1 MISIIVPVYN
11 VETFLPQCIDS
22 LVNQTYRDIEIIC
35 VNDGSTDES
44 LAILEQYAAKDE
56 RIRIITQD
64 NQGVSCARNIGLQ
77 VAKGDWI
84 MFVDSD
90 DWIET
95 NCCQKVLDV
104 SQDTE
109 LVLFSYVREF
119 KSSSAPKQFLGNEEI
134 KFNETNILQLYERL
148 IAPNG
153 KELRHPDNIDSL
165 STPWGKIYRTETIR
179 DHHLTFV
186 STNEIGTED
195 LLFNVEYHKYVH
207 RAFYLPECLYHYR
220 KSTLSTLTSLYKE
233 DLDKKW
239 LRMFERI
246 ENVITPLNRPELTEA
261 LSRRKAL
268 CLLGLGLNITF
279 CRESFQ
285 WKHKMLDA
293 IISSEWYSTS
303 ILHLDISPMPLHWK
317 AFYSMARRKQTWAVL
332 LMLQV
337 INKIINR

>member
-11 VETFLPQCIDS
+11 VEKFLPRCLDS
-22 LVNQTYRDIEIIC
+22 LVNQTYQDIEIIC
-35 VNDGSTDES
+35 VNDGSTDGS
-44 LAILEQYAAKDE
+44 LAILEQYAVKDE
-56 RIRIITQD
+56 RINIFSQD
-64 NQGVSCARNIGLQ
+64 NQGVSCTRNMGLQ

-95 NCCQKVLDV
+95 DCCQKVLDV

-109 LVLFSYVREF
+109 FVLFSYVREF
-119 KSSSAPKQFLGNEEI
+119 KSSSAPKRFWGNEEI
-134 KFNETNILQLYERL
+134 KFDETNIHQLYERL
-148 IAPNG
+148 IALKG

-195 LLFNVEYHKYVH
+195 LLFNVEYFKYVH

-239 LRMFERI
+239 LQMFERI
-246 ENVITPLNRPELTEA
+246 ENVITPLNRPELMEA

-279 CRESFQ
+279 CRESFL

-293 IISSEWYSTS
+293 IIASEWYSTS
-303 ILHLDISPMPLHWK
+303 ISHLDISPMPFHWK
-317 AFYSMARRKQTWAVL
+317 TFYNMARRKQTWAVL
-332 LMLQV
+332 LMLQ
-337 INKIINR
+337 IINRIINR